1 MADTKKTDD
10 VNNQNRSVQHKE
22 EELRDPQERPPHD
35 RTARPSP
42 NPGKGQEPP
51 TDSPDHLENPPQS
64 DGPRERNN
72 DAV

>member
-1 MADTKKTDD
+1 MADTKNAND
-10 VNNQNRSVQHKE
+10 VKNQNRSVQHKE

-42 NPGKGQEPP
+42 NRHEQEPP
-51 TDSPDHLENPPQS
+51 ADSPEHLENPPQS